1 MSSYLN
7 IYGIPKEGDKPIE
20 IVSYSRSNPIYSAIC
35 DTITVAWAGN
45 EELYTD
51 LTTSKVK
58 EVISEINQDIDSSK
72 KKLQAYEKYVLNNP
86 DYIQDI
92 IYLQEYIDELISTKH
107 HCEIIETIVSDAEM
121 GFSGFSKICCNV
133 G

>member
-1 MSSYLN
+1 MSSYLH

-20 IVSYSRSNPIYSAIC
+20 IVSYSRSNPVYSAIC
-35 DTITVAWAGN
+35 DEITIAWAGN

-51 LTTSKVK
+51 LTTSKMD
-58 EVISEINQDIDSSK
+58 EVISEITQDINSSK
-72 KKLQAYEKYVLNNP
+72 KRLQTYEKYVSNNS

-92 IYLQEYIDELISTKH
+92 IYLQEYVDELICTKH
-107 HCEIIETIVSDAEM
+107 YCEMIKGIVNDSEM